1 MSRENVELV
10 REGLAAFMAG
20 DLERVFELVHSDV
33 VTFRRPP
40 LPGPQT
46 FHGREGLVE
55 VFEDWTADFAEFEWG
70 NGEPIDADDQV
81 VVEMFQRGKGRAS
94 GVEVEGRFWFVYT
107 VSEGKIA
114 RQDIFNDRAQAFVAA
129 GLSPQGHES

>member
-1 MSRENVELV
+1 VSRENVELV

-20 DLERVFELVHSDV
+20 DLERVFELVHPDV
-33 VTFRRPP
+33 VTFRAPP

-55 VFEDWTADFAEFEWG
+55 VYQDWTADFAEFEWSS
-70 NGEPIDADDQV
+70 GEPIDAGDRV

-94 GVEVEGRFWFVYT
+94 GVEVEASFWFVYT
-107 VSEGKIA
+107 VSGGRIS
-114 RQDIFNDRAQAFVAA
+114 RQDIYNSGAQAFDAA
-129 GLSPQGHES
+129 GLPA